1 MGRVDLNVWKDG
13 RVSGGKGHEGP
24 VETGLLLFLD
34 FLHLPPKLSGKQ
46 DGWDPSP

>member
-13 RVSGGKGHEGP
+13 RASAGKGHEGP
-24 VETGLLLFLD
+24 VETGLLLVLD